1 MRRTASRGGSSGT
14 RRGSRSRR
22 NSQAFGSSPT
32 RRELPSTFSL
42 RSGVSATAPSSRQ
55 LLRQKRIRIDPVSR
69 PGAPTNT
76 RRVCRGTLCRSRA
89 TSDATRLLVEKRTL
103 SLPKISRSQVH
114 IESSKQVF
122 DDQTM
127 DIGQTE
133 IAPGVPIRQAFVI
146 EAQQVQKRRM

>member
-103 SLPKISRSQVH
+103 SLPKISSGLFLLFDLRCTLNQASRSSTTRPWTSVRRK
-114 IESSKQVF
+114 SRPAYRYV
-122 DDQTM
+122 
-127 DIGQTE
+127 
-133 IAPGVPIRQAFVI
+133 
-146 EAQQVQKRRM
+146 KRS